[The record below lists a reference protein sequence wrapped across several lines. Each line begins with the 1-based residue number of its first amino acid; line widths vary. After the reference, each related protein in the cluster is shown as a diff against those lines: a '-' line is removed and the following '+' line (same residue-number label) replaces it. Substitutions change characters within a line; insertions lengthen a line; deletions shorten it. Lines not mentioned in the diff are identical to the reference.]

1 MHESSNSIHDMRIQ
15 LIWIGAYAHQSESNI
30 FFALPGADVALDVN
44 DMVQSVRML
53 WVIEI
58 QNNKSHTLL
67 RAISACHIYRALLVS
82 SAEPQV
88 DPTHP
93 LKGRQNLYR
102 IP

>member
-1 MHESSNSIHDMRIQ
+1 MRGSNSIHDMRIR
-15 LIWIGAYAHQSESNI
+15 LIRIGTYAHRSESNI
-30 FFALPGADVALDVN
+30 FFAIPGVDVALDVN

-53 WVIEI
+53 WVIEM
-58 QNNKSHTLL
+58 QNNKSHTQL
-67 RAISACHIYRALLVS
+67 RAISARHIYRALLVS
-82 SAEPQV
+82 SAEPRV